1 MVGKRQGLWG
11 MVFGID
17 DKSKEKF
24 YAYQFNE
31 YLADIRIAVENL
43 KRRTS
48 KKDSEKIQEQ
58 FSKINKS
65 ISGIMGLVL
74 EYAEKT
80 GKRELFLASDA
91 LSNKKALVG
100 SATKQALLKMGEP
113 AYEIVVQLLYRQYQ
127 CGLADCFEHPE
138 YLNKILK
145 ELFGKSHI
153 VIVELIKKQLEEF
166 SYQKPIKQ
174 FLVAVSK

>member
-1 MVGKRQGLWG
+1 

-91 LSNKKALVG
+91 LSNKKA
-100 SATKQALLKMGEP
+100 
-113 AYEIVVQLLYRQYQ
+113 
-127 CGLADCFEHPE
+127 
-138 YLNKILK
+138 
-145 ELFGKSHI
+145 
-153 VIVELIKKQLEEF
+153 
-166 SYQKPIKQ
+166 
-174 FLVAVSK
+174 

>member
-1 MVGKRQGLWG
+1 MRY
-11 MVFGID
+11 GID
-17 DKSKEKF
+17 DKSLAKF

-31 YLADIRIAVENL
+31 YLADIRIAVETMR
-43 KRRTS
+43 RRTS
-48 KKDSEKIQEQ
+48 KKDSAKIQEQ

-65 ISGIMGLVL
+65 ISGIMGLIV

-80 GKRELFLASDA
+80 GKRELFLTSDA
-91 LSNKKALVG
+91 LSNRKALVG
-100 SATKQALLKMGEP
+100 SATKQALLEIGEP
-113 AYEIVVQLLYRQYQ
+113 VYEIVVQCLHRQYQ

-138 YLNKILK
+138 YLNKIIK
-145 ELFGKSHI
+145 ELFGKAHV
-153 VIVELIKKQLEEF
+153 VIVELIKRQLEEF

>member
-1 MVGKRQGLWG
+1 MFSRKQGLLG
-11 MVFGID
+11 MAHGID
-17 DKSKEKF
+17 DRNKERF

-31 YLADIRIAVENL
+31 YLADIRLSVASMKKL
-43 KRRTS
+43 TS

-65 ISGIMGLVL
+65 ISGIMGLIV

-80 GKRELFLASDA
+80 GKRELMLTSDA
-91 LSNKKALVG
+91 ASNKRALVG
-100 SATKQALLKMGEP
+100 SATKLALLKIGEP
-113 AYEIVVQLLYRQYQ
+113 TYEIVVQSLYRRYQ
-127 CGLADCFEHPE
+127 CSLADCFDHPE

-166 SYQKPIKQ
+166 SYQRPIKQ